1 MTITMPLGCCNYNL
15 TTVSGSES
23 PLKVMFVCIID
34 TGHCTILPSEQK
46 PSENFCMWGSFCLNL
61 SFFLRSLH
69 VTFCIFIQVSVQT
82 APRKEAFDFLHG
94 K

>member
-46 PSENFCMWGSFCLNL
+46 PSENFCM
-61 SFFLRSLH
+61 
-69 VTFCIFIQVSVQT
+69 
-82 APRKEAFDFLHG
+82 
-94 K
+94 